1 MAKNKKQFVTD
12 ADGKITAVLLSIE
25 EYHNLLEDLNGY
37 KVAAQFLQQKIDGTL
52 ETVTL
57 KEVKEGLKIRQNQM
71 REAAVA

>member
-25 EYHNLLEDLNGY
+25 EYHNLLEDLNDY
-37 KVAAQFLQQKIDGTL
+37 KIAAQFLQQKIDGTL

-57 KEVKEGLKIRQNQM
+57 QEVKEGLKIRQNELQL
-71 REAAVA
+71 A

>member
-25 EYHNLLEDLNGY
+25 EYHNLLEDLNDY
-37 KVAAQFLQQKIDGTL
+37 KVAAQFLQQKMDGTL

-57 KEVKEGLKIRQNQM
+57 REIKEDLKMRQNQM
-71 REAAVA
+71 QTA

>member
-12 ADGKITAVLLSIE
+12 TDGKITAVLLSIE
-25 EYHNLLEDLNGY
+25 EYHNLLEDLNDY

-57 KEVKEGLKIRQNQM
+57 QEVKEGLTMRQNELQL
-71 REAAVA
+71 A